1 MNEIFE
7 GKRNASPSLLSIC
20 DPDTFVAGAIYQHVD
35 TWEKL
40 CANLVNSEEIM
51 SWVRSGVSIDKYV
64 THFNGDFAG
73 KSYDSEYLVSRGFL
87 YHVLCKNFTDFVN
100 RPIEDRIDTG
110 AVGVISKV
118 SDSAPPFLVM
128 PLTVEPNKPLCHD
141 KRYLNCW
148 IMDMPFSLDSL
159 LNLMRY
165 VEGHF
170 QTKQDEKFGYNHV
183 LLDPLSRQLVGFQWE
198 GWWFVNN
205 FFLLAGKHRRIFTSR
220 LD

>member
-1 MNEIFE
+1 
-7 GKRNASPSLLSIC
+7 
-20 DPDTFVAGAIYQHVD
+20 
-35 TWEKL
+35 
-40 CANLVNSEEIM
+40 M
-51 SWVRSGVSIDKYV
+51 SWVRSGVSID
-64 THFNGDFAG
+64 
-73 KSYDSEYLVSRGFL
+73 
-87 YHVLCKNFTDFVN
+87 

-118 SDSAPPFLVM
+118 SDFAPPFLVM

-159 LNLMRY
+159 LNLMHY
-165 VEGHF
+165 VEEGHF
-170 QTKQDEKFGYNHV
+170 QTKLDEKFGYIHV